1 MRNFKKGD
9 IYLVHLK
16 EKYNHVLVVAGKSI
30 SNVAGNDR
38 KIRFSE
44 EFDKIESG
52 SEIYICSHKLKIN
65 N

>member
-1 MRNFKKGD
+1 MT
-9 IYLVHLK
+9 
-16 EKYNHVLVVAGKSI
+16 HVLVVAGKSI

-52 SEIYICSHKLKIN
+52 SETMLLEMIVK
-65 N
+65 

>member
-1 MRNFKKGD
+1 MTN
-9 IYLVHLK
+9 
-16 EKYNHVLVVAGKSI
+16 VLVVAGKSI